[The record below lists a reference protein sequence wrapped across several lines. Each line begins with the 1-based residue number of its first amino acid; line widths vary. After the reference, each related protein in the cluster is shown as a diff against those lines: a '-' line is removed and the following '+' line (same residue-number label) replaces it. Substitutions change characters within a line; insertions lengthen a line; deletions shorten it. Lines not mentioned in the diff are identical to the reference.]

1 MNTSVDVS
9 VVVPVYGSA
18 LTLSSL
24 YERIETSFLQM
35 ETSFE
40 VIFVDDRSKDNS
52 WAVLLDLKKKY
63 PNTIR
68 IIRFA
73 RNYGQ
78 HNATFCGFRHCSGKL
93 IITIDDDLQIPPEEI
108 PKLLQ
113 TYRQTNADVV
123 YGFFPEK
130 KHTFLKRLGSKVL
143 AQLGKWV

>member
-68 IIRFA
+68 I
-73 RNYGQ
+73 RNG
-78 HNATFCGFRHCSGKL
+78 
-93 IITIDDDLQIPPEEI
+93 
-108 PKLLQ
+108 
-113 TYRQTNADVV
+113 
-123 YGFFPEK
+123 
-130 KHTFLKRLGSKVL
+130 
-143 AQLGKWV
+143 